1 MLPLVDESR
10 ICQAVCI
17 TDVTCGS
24 RQSLVFLNCAINRWC
39 ALRRIIDIRN
49 CTCCLAVNSLRIS
62 LIIRIADLYTYI
74 FTNVAIYK
82 IICAGCCVI
91 DV

>member
-24 RQSLVFLNCAINRWC
+24 RQSLVFLNCASNRWY
-39 ALRRIIDIRN
+39 AHRIVANAHN
-49 CTCCLAVNSLRIS
+49 CGCCLAVNSLRMS
-62 LIIRIADLYTYI
+62 LIIHIADLHTYI
-74 FTNVAIYK
+74 FTNVTIYK
-82 IICAGCCVI
+82 IICTGCCVI